1 MSTAAEIE
9 RAIEQLPASELVKL
23 REWFAAFDGE
33 RWDRQFEADA
43 QSGRLDALADEALDD
58 FRNGQS
64 RDL

>member
-1 MSTAAEIE
+1 MSTASEIE
-9 RAIEQLPASELVKL
+9 RAIEQLPPAELAKL

-43 QSGRLDALADEALDD
+43 QAGRLDTLADEALDD

-64 RDL
+64 RKL